1 MQSASASEQLAE
13 VLQLLTPVLDI
24 VRAPLE
30 EPEPPEFCRKR
41 GWADFLGTLTDTE
54 LAACEARGLE
64 SGLHEHPGAP
74 PDFRALFRE
83 VRRVTQV
90 ARLPVVPMALPP
102 GALRGVPARKREQ
115 LADLLGAVSAL
126 AAHSQRIVDVGAGSG
141 HFARLASELFGRETV
156 ALDREQSRLRTGT
169 ERSEQRAR
177 DNGEL
182 DIRFV
187 LADLFRESLGLKKTD
202 LAVGLHA
209 CGELGDR
216 LVLAAG
222 AARCAL
228 ALVSCCLQKTRA
240 DVRVSL
246 SRSAAEFRLHKA
258 DLGLTNLTLQAEG
271 VEAPLADNLRGR
283 EVRLAVRHLL
293 RERGIELRP
302 GEEMRG
308 VNRRRAQA
316 GFPALASRVLAVR
329 GLPAPTESELAFH
342 AQTAAGAWALIR
354 RFSLPRNLLARLVE
368 LSVVLDR
375 AALLEECGLRVQVA
389 QLFEQRVTPR
399 NLVVLAGGAD

>member
-1 MQSASASEQLAE
+1 VSASEQLAE
-13 VLQLLTPVLDI
+13 VLQLLTPLLDI
-24 VRAPLE
+24 VRAPLD
-30 EPEPPEFCRKR
+30 EPKPPDFCQKR
-41 GWADFLGTLTDTE
+41 GWAGFLGALTDSE

-64 SGLHEHPGAP
+64 SGLHEHASAP
-74 PDFRALFRE
+74 HDFRALFRE
-83 VRRVTQV
+83 VQRVTQV
-90 ARLPVVPMALPP
+90 PRLPVTPMALPP
-102 GALRGVPARKREQ
+102 EALRGVSARKREQ
-115 LADLLGAVSAL
+115 LADLLGAVSGV
-126 AAHSQRIVDVGAGSG
+126 AARSQRIVDVGAGSG
-141 HFARLASELFGRETV
+141 HFARLAAELFGRETV
-156 ALDREQSRLRTGT
+156 ALDREPSRLQTGA
-169 ERSEQRAR
+169 ERSKRRAR
-177 DNGEL
+177 DGGQL
-182 DIRFV
+182 DVRFV
-187 LADLFRESLGLKKTD
+187 VSDLFRQGFGLRRTD

-222 AARCAL
+222 AARCEL

-246 SRSAAEFRLHKA
+246 SRSAGEFRLQKA

-283 EVRLAVRHLL
+283 EVRLGVRHLL
-293 RERGIELRP
+293 RARGIELRP

-316 GFPALASRVLAVR
+316 GFPALASRVLAER
-329 GLPAPTESELAFH
+329 GLSPPTEAELGFH
-342 AQTAAGAWALIR
+342 AQNAARDWALIR

-375 AALLEECGLRVQVA
+375 AALLEECGLRAEVA
-389 QLFEQRVTPR
+389 QLFDQRVTPR
-399 NLVVLAGGAD
+399 NLVLLAGSAHC